1 MNDMNQT
8 LIENLCEHN
17 LVISLERDERDFLRT
32 FDFSPFPRAVRD
44 DNDYH
49 VVDGEEGDHGEQRYY
64 TDAERQVLLA
74 TFINKG
80 GDETYWTFSP
90 VFIRGV
96 KSIIH
101 EIIETRLQNQAQ
113 K

>member
-17 LVISLERDERDFLRT
+17 LVIYLERDELAFLRT
-32 FDFSPFPRAVRD
+32 YDFSPFPRVVRD

-64 TDAERQVLLA
+64 TDADKQVHLA
-74 TFINKG
+74 TRINKG
-80 GDETYWTFSP
+80 GDETYWKFTP
-90 VFIRGV
+90 IFIEMV
-96 KSIIH
+96 KSIVH
-101 EIIETRLQNQAQ
+101 EIIETRLKNQAQ